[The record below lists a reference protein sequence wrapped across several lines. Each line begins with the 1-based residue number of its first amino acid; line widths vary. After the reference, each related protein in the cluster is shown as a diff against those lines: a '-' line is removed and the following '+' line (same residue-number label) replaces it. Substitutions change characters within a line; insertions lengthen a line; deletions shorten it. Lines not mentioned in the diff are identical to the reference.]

1 MEQTALSSKS
11 GARPRSIARRRIP
24 GVRLRP
30 GETLDCLII
39 GGGPAGLTGAIYLAR
54 YRRNVLVI
62 DDDASRAALI
72 PESHNYPGFRGI
84 GGPAL
89 LTRLKDQARE
99 YGIELQQGRVTALRH
114 DPRGTFAAT
123 AGGGEIFARSILLAT
138 GLIDDHPDMARVEE
152 AIRAGVIRF
161 CPVCDAY
168 ESIDRRI
175 GVLGP
180 AAAAGP
186 KAVFLRTYSRHVTL
200 FATDDAAAAPPDLI
214 EGLGQAAVAV
224 AGKPVAVE
232 RSTDGVDVACEDGR
246 RHRLD
251 ALYPTLGCTIRSEL
265 AVRLGANATEMG
277 NLLVDEHQRTSVPG
291 LYAAGDVVSDL
302 HQLSVAVGHAA
313 IAATAI
319 HNELERNLR

>member
-1 MEQTALSSKS
+1 MTSRRPDFGRRAGKRV
-11 GARPRSIARRRIP
+11 RPR
-24 GVRLRP
+24 
-30 GETLDCLII
+30 ETLDCLII

-54 YRRNVLVI
+54 YRRNILVV
-62 DDDASRAALI
+62 DDGASRAALI

-99 YGIELQQGRVTALRH
+99 YGMELREGRVTALRR
-114 DPRGTFAAT
+114 DSCGAFAAT
-123 AGGGEIFARSILLAT
+123 VGAGAISARSILLAT
-138 GLIDDHPDMARVEE
+138 GLVDDHPVMAGVDE
-152 AIRAGVIRF
+152 AIQAGVLRF

-168 ESIDRRI
+168 ESIDQRI

-180 AAAAGP
+180 AVAAGS
-186 KAVFLRTYSRHVTL
+186 KAIFLRTYSPHVTL
-200 FATDDAAAAPPDLI
+200 FATDDVAAPPDLV
-214 EGLGQAAVAV
+214 ERLRQVAVAV
-224 AGKPVAVE
+224 AGKPVTVD
-232 RSTDGVDVACEDGR
+232 RGTDGVHVTCDDGR

-251 ALYPTLGCTIRSEL
+251 ALYPALGCAIHSEL
-265 AVRLGANATEMG
+265 AVGLGADATEMG